1 MDIKKIEEL
10 KKELLELIEDFFDN
24 NYIKNSSKK

>member
-1 MDIKKIEEL
+1 MDIKKFEEL
-10 KKELLELIEDFFDN
+10 KKELLELIENFFDN